1 MRNNNITNEEWRPIK
16 GINGY
21 RVSNLG
27 RVIGKRGHVLKA
39 SPDHRGYPVVG
50 ICDHGHQKHINV
62 HRLVA
67 KAFLHNPDPSIY
79 TDVNH
84 IDGDKTNNRVENL
97 EWCTKRHNLY
107 HAYRTGLMPVKMPTG
122 EEIKEI
128 RRLYAE
134 GEDMNII
141 ADKFRISYG
150 TIKAHVAGIHRRRV
164 SKKNRREIKK
174 LYENGARAVDL
185 AKQFDC
191 HESTIHHIVKDTKR
205 HAKRIQEDK
214 ERALVMKE
222 MKALH
227 DKGVPVKEI
236 AQMYNVSVTC
246 ARQRI
251 KREAKRNA

>member
-1 MRNNNITNEEWRPIK
+1 MKNNKTTKEEWRPIK

-50 ICDHGHQKHINV
+50 ICDHGTQKHVNV

-79 TDVNH
+79 TEVNH

-97 EWCTKRHNLY
+97 EWCTRRHNLY

-134 GEDMNII
+134 GEDMNAI
-141 ADKFRISYG
+141 AEKFEISYG
-150 TIKAHVAGIHRRRV
+150 TVKAHVAGIHRRRV
-164 SKKNRREIKK
+164 TKKNRREIKK

-185 AKQFDC
+185 AKQFNC
-191 HESTIHHIVKDTKR
+191 HETTIQRIVKDTKR
-205 HAKRIQEDK
+205 HARIKEEAK
-214 ERALVMKE
+214 ERALIMKE
-222 MKALH
+222 MKALY
-227 DKGVPVKEI
+227 DKGVSVKEI
-236 AQMYNVSVTC
+236 AEKFNVSVVC

-251 KREAKRNA
+251 KRETKRNA